1 MTDLP
6 DDESGDEADDE
17 TGRGGSWLT
26 YRYRLGGAAT
36 PPAAG
41 TIKAP
46 SFMAAARRLMVERL
60 GERLGDG
67 PAYLRLRA
75 AGEEE
80 VLLEVARDPAG
91 RASPVLTVVPGDRFR
106 FEAEFGEPERS

>member
-6 DDESGDEADDE
+6 DDESDDE
-17 TGRGGSWLT
+17 TERGGSWLT

-46 SFMAAARRLMVERL
+46 SFMAAARRLMAERL

-80 VLLEVARDPAG
+80 VLLEVTRDPVG
-91 RASPVLTVVPGDRFR
+91 RVALAVVPGDRFR